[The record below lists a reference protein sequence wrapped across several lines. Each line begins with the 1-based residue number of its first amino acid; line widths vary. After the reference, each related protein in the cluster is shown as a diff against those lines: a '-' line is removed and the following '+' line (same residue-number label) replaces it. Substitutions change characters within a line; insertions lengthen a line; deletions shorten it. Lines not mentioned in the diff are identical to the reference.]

1 MAALPCMCVT
11 IPGISP
17 QAGMRS
23 AFLRIPQNVRRRR
36 CALVVV
42 LACVCVPHSHPCTAM
57 WRPGDGEAV
66 RQVPATASQ
75 AGARSAGV
83 RAALRCQRGWCVQ
96 PGTWVRLSVLTLC
109 TPFVHRC
116 ATALIERHGLSS
128 SPKVSSQRSLGLRRR
143 SSAASMSN
151 RVATARR
158 VSSGS
163 ASGTAPGSPL
173 PSRGDGG
180 SVSRAEFDEVLT
192 ALQSIQA
199 TQDELLL
206 QLNDLRSTVLLGM
219 Q

>member
-1 MAALPCMCVT
+1 
-11 IPGISP
+11 
-17 QAGMRS
+17 
-23 AFLRIPQNVRRRR
+23 
-36 CALVVV
+36 
-42 LACVCVPHSHPCTAM
+42 
-57 WRPGDGEAV
+57 
-66 RQVPATASQ
+66 
-75 AGARSAGV
+75 
-83 RAALRCQRGWCVQ
+83 
-96 PGTWVRLSVLTLC
+96 
-109 TPFVHRC
+109 
-116 ATALIERHGLSS
+116 
-128 SPKVSSQRSLGLRRR
+128 
-143 SSAASMSN
+143 MSN